1 MIVAGA
7 SANFTKIAEVDKANT
22 PKNKMQYER
31 IGDFKVCPSDRMF
44 IIINLIRYNVQK

>member
-1 MIVAGA
+1 MIAAGA

-22 PKNKMQYER
+22 PRNKLKYKR

-44 IIINLIRYNVQK
+44 IIIYLIRYNVQR

>member
-1 MIVAGA
+1 MIAAGA

-22 PKNKMQYER
+22 PKNKMKYER

-44 IIINLIRYNVQK
+44 IIIYTMRYNVQK